1 MMKFLVSNGS
11 PFLSQGKGFGD
22 GFYKSAEADKKT
34 ILQGEFLRHRFFL
47 FFINF
52 PTSPFLLSSK
62 FSSCF
67 FVFSVVKIFPRAG
80 IAIVNIR

>member
-1 MMKFLVSNGS
+1 MKFLVSNGS

-52 PTSPFLLSSK
+52 PTSPFLLLSVCPSWYN
-62 FSSCF
+62 F
-67 FVFSVVKIFPRAG
+67 FPAQRREDAKK
-80 IAIVNIR
+80 N